1 MYAEAMGHL
10 NRGTENGAK
19 GDYGK
24 ANSNYLLGLTC
35 LMDAIKIE
43 PSGTKR
49 DTMKEIMATFL
60 KRAEVFKRAIARPE
74 TEKSIDVVKSPA
86 TKAPTRNS
94 ARRMIF
100 SKTGVTIA
108 HTKTSPSLRKT
119 PFVID
124 IPKREPEAK
133 MNEVVKWVAPVS
145 TPNQN
150 TVKVIGKVNMAE
162 GKNDENNDE
171 EADEDNF
178 QLPAVTSP
186 LARAEENSAMPTP
199 PPSMYTAEHCLEEK
213 SSDAE
218 SFDTAKI
225 GVVEETVKAA
235 VVEETVK
242 AAVVEKT
249 VKAAVVEKT
258 VKAAVAEE
266 TVKATVVEETV
277 KATVAEETV
286 KATVV
291 EETVKATVAEETVK
305 AKVVEETVKDKV
317 VSELATFEERP
328 ASPID
333 ATNVL
338 YHEKSS
344 HVTRAISD
352 DEIFAQLMGAVTKG
366 DKSSKVLP
374 NADIVW
380 TDIPNGKKNEG
391 VVLNPQKKKYAA
403 KKSDQHRVV
412 EIVNKGKPKT
422 PLQRAVEMR
431 SAKLSTPKTPER
443 LRHILNASEHR
454 QGTKSDVKSP
464 VRANSSRHKSSPFS
478 PGKPMRFSS
487 SECKR
492 NPKKLVSSPSRG
504 TNSRRSGG
512 KRNSDE
518 NLARKEFEDSVESE
532 IMNSNPGVAWED
544 VSGLKCAKQSLQEA
558 VILPM
563 LRPDIFNGIRAP
575 SKGVLLYG
583 PPGTGKTLL
592 AKAVATESNATF
604 FSISA
609 SSLTSK
615 WVGESSKLVRAL
627 FSLASKKAPSVVFID
642 EIDSVLSARSGGEHQ
657 ASRQLKTEFLVQFDG
672 AREVERKG
680 HVLFIGATNRPWDL
694 DEAVIRRL
702 SKRVYIPLPDS
713 TGRNEIIRRLMD
725 GQSSL
730 SEMEW
735 DDVVS
740 MTEGYSGSDLK
751 AVCHEAA
758 LGPIRGLGMQIAN
771 VSADALPPVTVV
783 DFQDAIKQIRP
794 SVANDSL
801 YEKWTSEFGTR

>member
-1 MYAEAMGHL
+1 MTSLSDKTPSSMYAEAMGHL
-10 NRGTENGAK
+10 NRGTENGAN

-60 KRAEVFKRAIARPE
+60 KRAEVFKRSIARPE
-74 TEKSIDVVKSPA
+74 TEKSIDVVKSPT
-86 TKAPTRNS
+86 TKAPTKNS

-108 HTKTSPSLRKT
+108 HTKTSPALRKV

-124 IPKREPEAK
+124 IPKREPETK

-145 TPNQN
+145 TPSQN
-150 TVKVIGKVNMAE
+150 SVKVIGKVNMAE

-171 EADEDNF
+171 DADEDADEDNF
-178 QLPAVTSP
+178 LLPAVTSP
-186 LARAEENSAMPTP
+186 LARAEENSATP
-199 PPSMYTAEHCLEEK
+199 PPLYTAENCPEGK
-213 SSDAE
+213 SSDVE

-225 GVVEETVKAA
+225 GLL
-235 VVEETVK
+235 
-242 AAVVEKT
+242 
-249 VKAAVVEKT
+249 
-258 VKAAVAEE
+258 
-266 TVKATVVEETV
+266 
-277 KATVAEETV
+277 
-286 KATVV
+286 
-291 EETVKATVAEETVK
+291 EETVK
-305 AKVVEETVKDKV
+305 AKVVEETGKAKV
-317 VSELATFEERP
+317 VEETGKAKVVENTASVVGSDRTISDKIELATFEACS

-333 ATNVL
+333 NTNVL
-338 YHEKSS
+338 YHQKSS
-344 HVTRAISD
+344 HVTKAISD
-352 DEIFAQLMGAVTKG
+352 DEILAQLIGAATKG
-366 DKSSKVLP
+366 KKKSKVLP
-374 NADIVW
+374 NVDIVW
-380 TDIPNGKKNEG
+380 TDIPKEKKNDG
-391 VVLNPQKKKYAA
+391 VILNPREKNCGIA
-403 KKSDQHRVV
+403 KKNDQHGVV
-412 EIVNKGKPKT
+412 EILSKGKHKT

-443 LRHILNASEHR
+443 FRHILNASEHR
-454 QGTKSDVKSP
+454 QGIKSDVKSP

-487 SECKR
+487 SESKR
-492 NPKKLVSSPSRG
+492 NQKKLVSSPNRG

-512 KRNSDE
+512 RRNSDE

-583 PPGTGKTLL
+583 PPGTGKTML

-627 FSLASKKAPSVVFID
+627 FSLAGKKAPSVVFID
-642 EIDSVLSARSGGEHQ
+642 EIDSLLSARSGGEHQ

-730 SEMEW
+730 SETEW
-735 DDVVS
+735 DGVVG